1 MIRNW
6 TLHLKTDEEKERFKR
21 EILSARGV
29 LERLGEILKTE
40 EDDIHSKERNTKVYE
55 FPNWDYRQAHYNGY
69 VDCLKHIQFLINL
82 DQGNEQSIRTGQ

>member
-6 TLHLKTDEEKERFKR
+6 TLHLKTDEEKARFER
-21 EILSARGV
+21 EVLSARGV
-29 LERLGEILKTE
+29 LERLGEILKAE
-40 EDDIHSKERNTKVYE
+40 EDDIHSKERNTKIYE

-82 DQGNEQSIRTGQ
+82 DQGNDKSIPTGQ

>member
-29 LERLGEILKTE
+29 LERLGEILQAE
-40 EDDIHSKERNTKVYE
+40 QDDIHNKERNTKIYSL
-55 FPNWDYRQAHYNGY
+55 PNWDYIQAHYNGY

-82 DQGNEQSIRTGQ
+82 DQQDNGQSISGQ